1 MIVKRSGKASSTVQR
16 DKGSLILLWV
26 TITICFTLG
35 FMLSFHGR
43 WGINEFQFYFLGLF
57 IIFVGSVIRWL
68 SIYKL
73 KKAFTVDVAIGA
85 EHKLKTNGLYKVV
98 RHPSYLG
105 LWLIMIGFAIGMNSF
120 LSAVFIIIPMFLVI
134 HYRIVVEEKVLLE
147 AFGEEY
153 KQYQAST
160 KRLIPWVY

>member
-26 TITICFTLG
+26 TITFCFTFG
-35 FMLSFHGR
+35 FMFSFHGR
-43 WGINEFQFYFLGLF
+43 WEAKEFQFYFLGLF
-57 IIFVGSVIRWL
+57 VIFIGSIIRWL
-68 SIYKL
+68 SIYQL

-85 EHKLKTNGLYKVV
+85 EHKLKTNGLYNVV

-105 LWLIMIGFAIGMNSF
+105 LWLIMTGFAIGMNSL
-120 LSAVFIIIPMFLVI
+120 LSAVVVIIPMFLVI
-134 HYRIVVEEKVLLE
+134 HYRIVVEEKVLVD
-147 AFGEEY
+147 AFGEDY
-153 KQYQAST
+153 KHYQAST